1 MDEIGAA
8 IGIICKAPRAGASKT
23 RLIPIL
29 GPDQAAQASGCF
41 LRDLAATIR
50 SLPPA
55 MAARGFMVFAPADAE
70 AELRR
75 LMPPEFGAMCQH
87 HAGLGAVL
95 SHASAGLL
103 AQGHDCVLLVNGD
116 SPTLPASLLA
126 EAIAALRQPGERVVF
141 GPAID
146 GGYYLI
152 GLKQA
157 HPSLFAD
164 IDWSTPQVLAQSL
177 QRAAAIGLPA
187 VLLPTWYDVDDGA
200 DLDWLLA
207 EIGGQSLPFLD
218 RPGSPATA
226 TRALL
231 AGIFPR
237 PGVCRHTAVCQT
249 P

>member
-1 MDEIGAA
+1 MNENSAA

-29 GPDQAAQASGCF
+29 GAAQAAQASRCF

-55 MAARGFMVFAPADAE
+55 VGARGFMVFAPANAE
-70 AELRR
+70 AELRSF
-75 LMPPEFGAMCQH
+75 MPPEFGAMCQH
-87 HAGLGAVL
+87 HAGLGEVL

-103 AQGHDCVLLVNGD
+103 AQGHDGVLLVNGD
-116 SPTLPASLLA
+116 SPTLPSSLLA
-126 EAIAALRQPGERVVF
+126 EAIAVLRQPGERVVF
-141 GPAID
+141 GPAVD

-157 HPSLFAD
+157 HPRLFAD

-187 VLLPTWYDVDDGA
+187 VLLPKWYDVDDGP

-207 EIGGQSLPFLD
+207 EISGQSLPFLD
-218 RPGSPATA
+218 RPGARATA

-231 AGIFPR
+231 AGIFP
-237 PGVCRHTAVCQT
+237 HLAICQNS
-249 P
+249 